1 MDVKA
6 FEKARADKLEAYKK
20 EYSEK
25 KHDYTFTMDAAIQE
39 GDPKAQNDLIQAVL
53 SMNTE
58 LSEFLKGMIGDINKG
73 DNSINS
79 ATVTKLNSDLI
90 KYQQEFQAVKESSD
104 KITTLKKLQ
113 ATNSGLEQT
122 ALNTYYI
129 YLSVIAILVMICVYF
144 TIKTAWS
151 SSLFETITSAV
162 TPAKSI
168 VPPTPQ

>member
-6 FEKARADKLEAYKK
+6 FEKTRADKLDAYKK

-39 GDPKAQNDLIQAVL
+39 GDPKAQNDLIQTVL

-58 LSEFLKGMIGDINKG
+58 LSDFLKEMIGDLNKG
-73 DNSINS
+73 QNSINS

-90 KYQQEFQAVKESSD
+90 KYQQEFQAVKESTD

-113 ATNSGLEQT
+113 ATNSGLEKT
-122 ALNTYYI
+122 ALNTYYL
-129 YLSVIAILVMICVYF
+129 YLLVIAILVIICVYF
-144 TIKTAWS
+144 TIKTSWS
-151 SSLFETITSAV
+151 SSLYQTVTSAV
-162 TPAKSI
+162 TSAK
-168 VPPTPQ
+168 

>member
-6 FEKARADKLEAYKK
+6 FEKARSDKLDAYKK

-25 KHDYTFTMDAAIQE
+25 KRDYSVTMDAAIQE

-53 SMNTE
+53 DMNTE
-58 LSEFLKGMIGDINKG
+58 LSEFLRGMISDVNKG

-79 ATVTKLNSDLI
+79 ATVTKLNAELI

-104 KITTLKKLQ
+104 KIKTLKKIQ

-122 ALNTYYI
+122 ALTTYYI

-151 SSLFETITSAV
+151 SSLYQTVTSAV
-162 TPAKSI
+162 TTTK
-168 VPPTPQ
+168 